1 MGMKERKEEDKKR
14 ERGTGRERKKR
25 KRERVGERWVRWEKG
40 TEINT
45 TKIRFSYKI
54 IGNIS
59 RQPIV
64 TFFLIVSDAHPQRK
78 YIYYV
83 GQNHQIQSNPL
94 NMFEH

>member
-25 KRERVGERWVRWEKG
+25 KRERVGESWVRWEKG

-45 TKIRFSYKI
+45 TKIRFSCKI

-64 TFFLIVSDAHPQRK
+64 TFCFNRK
-78 YIYYV
+78 
-83 GQNHQIQSNPL
+83 
-94 NMFEH
+94 

>member
-1 MGMKERKEEDKKR
+1 MDMKERKEEDKKR

-25 KRERVGERWVRWEKG
+25 KRERVGESWVRWEKG

-64 TFFLIVSDAHPQRK
+64 TFCFNRK
-78 YIYYV
+78 
-83 GQNHQIQSNPL
+83 
-94 NMFEH
+94 